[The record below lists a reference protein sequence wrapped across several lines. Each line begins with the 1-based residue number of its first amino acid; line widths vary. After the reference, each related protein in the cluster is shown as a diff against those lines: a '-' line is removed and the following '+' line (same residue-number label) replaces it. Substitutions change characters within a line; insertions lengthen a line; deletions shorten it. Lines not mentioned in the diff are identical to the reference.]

1 MVTDDEMV
9 PRGRIGGSSS
19 APVGTRSARPDALDE
34 LTDAVEG
41 LISANRSLRMQ
52 LERNERILRQ
62 GLTMIERGVTV
73 VDTLQVVPS
82 LPERRAAE
90 DAVTELFDA
99 RHRLR
104 RAVVY
109 AALKDGLSPE
119 RIAHMMEVSVHLV
132 CALAAES
139 PYLDDCPGGDGPEAV
154 RECLAGGCRQ
164 LVRCP
169 RCPHTP

>member
-1 MVTDDEMV
+1 MTTGQRVQN
-9 PRGRIGGSSS
+9 GRIGGATATAAKGSS
-19 APVGTRSARPDALDE
+19 GRPDSIGE

-41 LISANRSLRMQ
+41 LITANRSLRMQ
-52 LERNERILRQ
+52 LERNEPILRQ

-109 AALKDGLSPE
+109 AALKDGLTPE

-139 PYLDDCPGGDGPEAV
+139 PYLDDCPGGNGAEAARACVADGCHQQRP
-154 RECLAGGCRQ
+154 
-164 LVRCP
+164 
-169 RCPHTP
+169 

>member
-1 MVTDDEMV
+1 M
-9 PRGRIGGSSS
+9 
-19 APVGTRSARPDALDE
+19 E

-41 LISANRSLRMQ
+41 LIAANRSLRMQ

-90 DAVTELFDA
+90 DGVTALFDA

-109 AALKDGLSPE
+109 AALKDGLPPE
-119 RIAHMMEVSVHLV
+119 RIAHMMQVSVHLV

-139 PYLDDCPGGDGPEAV
+139 PYLRECPGGDGAEAI
-154 RECLAGGCRQ
+154 RECLACDCRE
-164 LVRCP
+164 RT
-169 RCPHTP
+169 R

>member
-1 MVTDDEMV
+1 MVTTGEMM
-9 PRGRIGGSSS
+9 PRNRIGGRS
-19 APVGTRSARPDALDE
+19 APTTRPAPARPPAVDE

-73 VDTLQVVPS
+73 VDTMQVVPS

-109 AALKDGLSPE
+109 AAIKDGLRPQ

-139 PYLDDCPGGDGPEAV
+139 PYLDDCPGGDGPDAV
-154 RECLAGGCRQ
+154 RECLAGGCHQ

-169 RCPHTP
+169 QCPQAQ

>member
-1 MVTDDEMV
+1 MTSGEMR
-9 PRGRIGGSSS
+9 PRDPIGGS
-19 APVGTRSARPDALDE
+19 AVTPMQVASARPDPVAE

-41 LISANRSLRMQ
+41 LITANRSLRMQ

-62 GLTMIERGVTV
+62 GLTMIERGVTI

-90 DAVTELFDA
+90 VAVTELFDA

-109 AALKDGLSPE
+109 AALKDGLTPE
-119 RIAHMMEVSVHLV
+119 RIARMMEVSVHLV

-139 PYLDDCPGGDGPEAV
+139 PYLDDCPGADGPEAI
-154 RECLAGGCRQ
+154 RGCLDHGCREQ
-164 LVRCP
+164 AR
-169 RCPHTP
+169 